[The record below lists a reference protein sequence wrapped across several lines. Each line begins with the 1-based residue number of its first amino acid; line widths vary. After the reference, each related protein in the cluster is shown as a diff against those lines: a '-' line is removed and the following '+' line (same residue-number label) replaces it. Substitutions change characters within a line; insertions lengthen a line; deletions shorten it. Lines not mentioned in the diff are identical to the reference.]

1 MASRRRPSRTSRAP
15 SSSAAPRSRRSARRS
30 SSSTA
35 GSAACRACTRSPR
48 PIRDG
53 ELSIL
58 WLLNEKPWND
68 EAEDDQEPEVA
79 GRCVKAPRIW
89 HDVTGHHFA
98 IWIRKHFWDEFGAEL
113 RRAVVLHEL
122 LHIEVK
128 RDKDNQPKFATR
140 KHDVEDFVDVAR
152 QYGPNALAGD
162 GGRYVRAAALFAGE
176 PEPMVGARSPSK
188 APRGSA
194 QAAARPASADDAS
207 ASSCARARTTSR
219 ATLPPA
225 RCTGG
230 TDLCRRSSASVPTC
244 RSPTTPSPRRSSCS
258 GSAGPARATPASS
271 SPRRCTASA
280 GRSSSS
286 TRSAPGGA

>member
-1 MASRRRPSRTSRAP
+1 MAVQAKAFENLEGPEFV
-15 SSSAAPRSRRSARRS
+15 RS
-30 SSSTA
+30 SDVEA
-35 GSAACRACTRSPR
+35 VGEKVLELHGAIGGVPR
-48 PIRDG
+48 LHPIAEAVRDG

-162 GGRYVRAAALFAGE
+162 GGRYVRAAAQFAGE
-176 PEPMVGARSPSK
+176 PEPMAARRSPSK
-188 APRGSA
+188 AGGPA
-194 QAAARPASADDAS
+194 QAAARPAVTADDRIGELVCQGANH
-207 ASSCARARTTSR
+207 
-219 ATLPPA
+219 
-225 RCTGG
+225 
-230 TDLCRRSSASVPTC
+230 VP
-244 RSPTTPSPRRSSCS
+244 
-258 GSAGPARATPASS
+258 GH
-271 SPRRCTASA
+271 TAA
-280 GRSSSS
+280 CPMYGRD
-286 TRSAPGGA
+286 